1 MIRLSE
7 LKLPLADVPA
17 EHRRAADAPSE
28 TDTDRQPPPH
38 PVDALTRLAAAALG
52 IAPAQIAHLHVFK
65 RSFDARKADLL
76 AVYIVDLTLADP
88 SQEATLLAQHAGK
101 PHIQP
106 APDMAW
112 HPPGHAPA
120 GWPADESERPV
131 VVGLGPCGLFTALAL
146 AQMGFRPI
154 VLERG
159 KPVRE
164 RTQDTWG
171 LWRRHVLNPES
182 NVQYGEGGAG
192 LFSDGKLYSQIKD
205 PRFLGRKVMQEFV
218 DAGAPPE
225 ILYTAHPHIG
235 TFKLVR
241 VVEAMREK
249 IVALGGEIRFQ
260 HQVCGL
266 TLARD
271 GDAQR
276 IASLQVRRLD
286 TGERTDMPVRR
297 VVLALGHSARDSFA
311 QLWDAG
317 VFMEA
322 KPFSIGFRIEHPQGV
337 IDRARWGRHAGHP
350 LLGAADYKLVH
361 HAKNGRAVYSFC
373 MCPGGMVV
381 AATSEPGRVVT
392 NGMSQYSR
400 NERNANAGLVVG
412 IEPADFPQSFPQD
425 APQWTAAFGDTDGPR
440 YAEQAAQ
447 LAAQGQTHPLAGIVL
462 QRDLEARAYQ
472 LGGATYDAPG
482 QLVGDFLR
490 QQASSALGAVE
501 PSYQPGVKLGDL
513 APALPAYAIE
523 AMREALPVFGRKI
536 PGYDM
541 ADAVLTGVETR
552 TSAPLRITRGADCQS
567 LNTRGLYPAGEGA
580 GYAGGILSAGVDG
593 LKVAEALAR
602 ELLGAS
608 ATP

>member
-7 LKLPLADVPA
+7 LKLPLAAVPA
-17 EHRRAADAPSE
+17 EHRRAADAATE
-28 TDTDRQPPPH
+28 TEVDRQPPPH
-38 PVDALTRLAAAALG
+38 PLDALSGLAATALG
-52 IAPAQIAHLHVFK
+52 IEPAQIAHLAVFK
-65 RSFDARKADLL
+65 RSFDARKVDLL
-76 AVYIVDLTLADP
+76 AVYIVDVTLADP
-88 SQEATLLAQHAGK
+88 GLETTLLATHAGK

-106 APDMAW
+106 TPDMAW

-120 GWPADESERPV
+120 HWPTEERERPV
-131 VVGLGPCGLFTALAL
+131 VVGLGPCGLFAALAL
-146 AQMGFRPI
+146 AQMGLKPI

-164 RTQDTWG
+164 RTKDTWG
-171 LWRRHVLNPES
+171 LWRKHVLNPES

-205 PRFLGRKVMQEFV
+205 PRFLGRKVMHEFV
-218 DAGAPPE
+218 EAGAPPE
-225 ILYTAHPHIG
+225 VLYTAHPHIG

-260 HQVCGL
+260 HHVCGVD
-266 TLARD
+266 LARE
-271 GDAQR
+271 GEKGQR
-276 IASLQVRRLD
+276 IDRLRVHNLSNGD
-286 TGERTDMPVRR
+286 TIDMPVQR
-297 VVLALGHSARDSFA
+297 VVLALGHSSRDTFA
-311 QLWDAG
+311 LLWDAG

-400 NERNANAGLVVG
+400 NERNANAGIVVG
-412 IEPADFPQSFPQD
+412 IEPADFPQAFPQD
-425 APQWTAAFGDTDGPR
+425 MPLWTAAFGEDDGAR
-440 YAEQAAQ
+440 YAGQASMLAQ
-447 LAAQGQTHPLAGIVL
+447 QGQTHPLAGVVL
-462 QRDLEARAYQ
+462 QRQLEARAFE
-472 LGGATYDAPG
+472 LGGGTYEAPG
-482 QLVGDFLR
+482 QLVGDFLK
-490 QQASSALGAVE
+490 QQPSGALGEVE

-536 PGYDM
+536 KGYDM
-541 ADAVLTGVETR
+541 PDAVLTGVETR
-552 TSAPLRITRGADCQS
+552 TSSPLRLTRGDDCQS

-602 ELLGAS
+602 DLLKAV
-608 ATP
+608 

>member
-52 IAPAQIAHLHVFK
+52 LAPAQIAHLHVFK

-106 APDMAW
+106 SPDMAW

-120 GWPADESERPV
+120 DWPADESERPV

-490 QQASSALGAVE
+490 LQASSALGAVE

-608 ATP
+608 PPP